1 MLGDLTDKVAIVTG
15 AGQGIG
21 AAIAQVFA
29 RAGAKV
35 MIATRTPSHG
45 EATLKAILDSG
56 GCAELMAID
65 IGSSEAVD
73 SIVEK
78 TAALWGGASISWYTT
93 RPLFWVAL

>member
-45 EATLKAILDSG
+45 EDTLKAILDSG

-65 IGSSEAVD
+65 IGSPEAVD

-78 TAALWGGASISWYTT
+78 PRRSGGASISWYTT